1 MSSPELV
8 KAKKEL
14 YTLLLQKRHRD
25 LSSEE
30 VEIMFSL
37 SQDGDIKSLL
47 RDRLKREVKPDGE
60 ITQDVSGSSQAV

>member
-14 YTLLLQKRHRD
+14 YTLLLQMRHKD

-30 VEIMFSL
+30 VEMLYSL
-37 SQDGDIKSLL
+37 SQDHDIKAL
-47 RDRLKREVKPDGE
+47 RQEAK
-60 ITQDVSGSSQAV
+60 QNAQATNN

>member
-1 MSSPELV
+1 MSQPELV

-37 SQDGDIKSLL
+37 SQDADIKSLL